1 LKKKV
6 PIWNNCLPHYIELKF
21 NIMQEDLMNFELPV
35 NKSSIIKVIGVGGGG
50 SNAVNHMYR
59 HGIKDVD
66 FVVCNT
72 DAQALANSP
81 VQVKIQLGSSLTEGR
96 GAGNKPEIGREA
108 AIENLDD
115 VIDVL
120 SKNTRMVFITAGMGG
135 GTGTGA
141 APVIA
146 KAAKELGILTVA
158 IVTIPFRNEGQ
169 RRVNQALEG
178 IAEIEKYVDSLLVI
192 NNEKIR
198 EMYGDLRVSEA
209 FSKADD
215 VLAIAAKGIAEIIT
229 VHGYINVDFADVET
243 VMTNSGVSIM
253 GSAKATG
260 PDRAIKAVT
269 EALNSP
275 LLNDNNIQ
283 GARNI
288 LINITS
294 GSEEIT
300 MDEIGQVTDYI
311 QSCAGDDADLIWGN
325 GIDASLGEAISV
337 TVIATGFGTNSIP
350 ELYIRK
356 KQLDRVSL
364 ESSETEEILRVPE
377 PNSEFEVKDVPK
389 TRKRTT
395 GNIITQREIEFD
407 LSEPFDKRI
416 PAHEL
421 QMRNIDK
428 SVEIQKAAERVKNL
442 KRTYEKLRDMNMTSD
457 QVKSSI
463 DEMENQ
469 PAYVRRKFDLDKIEP
484 SKEKKISKYSLKD
497 DDDKSVKLSDN
508 NRYLHENVD

>member
-1 LKKKV
+1 
-6 PIWNNCLPHYIELKF
+6 
-21 NIMQEDLMNFELPV
+21 LMNFELPV
-35 NKSSIIKVIGVGGGG
+35 NRSSIIKVIGVGGGG
-50 SNAVNHMYR
+50 SNAVNHMFR

-72 DAQALANSP
+72 DAQALENSP

-96 GAGNKPEIGREA
+96 GAGNKPEIGRQA

-115 VIDVL
+115 VIKVL
-120 SKNTRMVFITAGMGG
+120 TQNTKMVFITAGMGG

-169 RRVNQALEG
+169 RRINQALEG
-178 IAEIEKYVDSLLVI
+178 IAEIEQYTDSLLIV

-198 EMYGDLRVSEA
+198 EIYGDLKVSEA

-243 VMTNSGVSIM
+243 VMSDSGVAIM
-253 GSAKATG
+253 GSGRATE
-260 PDRAIKAVT
+260 PDRAMKAVT
-269 EALNSP
+269 EALKSP

-288 LINITS
+288 LLNITS
-294 GSEEIT
+294 GVSEVT
-300 MDEIGQVTDYI
+300 MDEIGQITDYI

-325 GIDASLGEAISV
+325 GVDERLGDALSV

-350 ELYIRK
+350 ELYIRRRK
-356 KQLDRVSL
+356 LDKVSL
-364 ESSETEEILRVPE
+364 EVENNENILKETKSV
-377 PNSEFEVKDVPK
+377 NDFEVKEVPK
-389 TRKRTT
+389 TRKRSSA
-395 GNIITQREIEFD
+395 GSNIIGQREIEFEITNSSD
-407 LSEPFDKRI
+407 NRSGSAEDP
-416 PAHEL
+416 
-421 QMRNIDK
+421 RNNQTGK
-428 SVEIQKAAERVKNL
+428 TLEAKKAAERFRNVK
-442 KRTYEKLRDMNMTSD
+442 KTYEKLQEMNLNSQQIKD
-457 QVKSSI
+457 SI

-469 PAYVRRKFDLDKIEP
+469 PAYIRRNFDPDTSEP
-484 SKEKKISKYSLKD
+484 SKEKKISRYSLSD
-497 DDDKSVKLSDN
+497 DPDPENKVKLSDN

>member
-1 LKKKV
+1 MK
-6 PIWNNCLPHYIELKF
+6 
-21 NIMQEDLMNFELPV
+21 EDLMNFDLPV

-50 SNAVNHMYR
+50 SNAVNYMYR

-72 DAQALANSP
+72 DAQALENSP
-81 VQVKIQLGSSLTEGR
+81 VQVKIQLGASLTEGR
-96 GAGNKPEIGREA
+96 GAGNKPATGREA

-115 VIDVL
+115 VIEVL
-120 SKNTRMVFITAGMGG
+120 SVNTKMVFITSGMGG

-169 RRVNQALEG
+169 RRINQALEG
-178 IAEIEKYVDSLLVI
+178 ISEIEKYVDSLLVI

-198 EMYGDLRVSEA
+198 EMYGDLKVSEA
-209 FSKADD
+209 FAKADN

-243 VMTNSGVSIM
+243 VMTSSGVAIM
-253 GSAKATG
+253 GSARSKG
-260 PDRAIKAVT
+260 EDRAIKAVT

-275 LLNDNNIQ
+275 LLNDNNIV
-283 GARNI
+283 GSRNI

-294 GSEEIT
+294 GNEEIT
-300 MDEIGQVTDYI
+300 MDEIGQVTDYV
-311 QSCAGDDADLIWGN
+311 QSCAGDQADLIWGN
-325 GIDASLGEAISV
+325 GIDESLGDALSV

-350 ELYIRK
+350 ELYMRK
-356 KQLDRVSL
+356 KQLDKVALDDEKSGNNL
-364 ESSETEEILRVPE
+364 EQGKTTEG
-377 PNSEFEVKDVPK
+377 FEVKEVPK
-389 TRKRTT
+389 NRKRS
-395 GNIITQREIEFD
+395 GADNNIITQREIEFD
-407 LSEPFDKRI
+407 LTQPYESERLSDDGQENQVKRAI
-416 PAHEL
+416 EF
-421 QMRNIDK
+421 RK
-428 SVEIQKAAERVKNL
+428 GAERVKTI
-442 KRTYEKLRDMNMTSD
+442 KKTYEKMREMDLNSQ

-469 PAYVRRKFDLDKIEP
+469 PAYVRRNFELDKTEP
-484 SKEKKISKYSLKD
+484 SKEKKISKYSLS